1 MCWLLGL
8 TFFEGRANVNDNLPA
23 HAALGQEGGGFL
35 AGGGEMGALIR
46 SHDWTNSLLGAPETW
61 SPALRMMVGFMLA
74 NRFPLLLW
82 WGPQYVSLYNDAY
95 RPILGTKHPWALGQP
110 VSECWKEI
118 WHILQPLIDTPFH
131 GGPATWMED
140 ITLEINRYGFVEETH
155 FTVAYSPV
163 PDDTAPRGIGGV
175 LATVHEITEKVIGE
189 RRGVILRDLG
199 ARAGEAKTA
208 EEACAIAAKALAKHG
223 QDLPFALLY
232 LIDPESKQARLA
244 GATGVGDAVAPS
256 VAGLDE
262 DQAWPLAEAI
272 RTERMQVVE
281 DIGARFDTV
290 PLGPWSDPPHTAVVL
305 PIPSNKAHQM
315 AGLLVAGISSRLKL
329 DEQYRRFLELMT
341 TQIAT
346 AVANARAY
354 EEERKRAEA
363 LAEIDR
369 AKTLFFSN
377 VSHEFRTP
385 LTLMLGPVEDA
396 LRNHDIPPAERERLD
411 IAHRNGLR
419 LLKLV
424 NTLLDFSRIEAGRT
438 QASYEPTNL
447 AGLTAELAS
456 NFRSACERAGLRL
469 LIDCPM
475 LHQPVYVDRDMWEK
489 IVLNLLSNAFK
500 FTFTGE
506 IAVAL
511 RAVGG
516 SAVLTVRDT
525 GTGIAADALPR
536 LFERFYRIEGAKG
549 RSYEGTGIG
558 LALVQ
563 ELVKLHGGTVGVES
577 RLGRGSTFTVS
588 VPLGH
593 AHLSADHI
601 RSEHTQAST
610 AMRARAFVEE
620 ALRWLPDGDEP
631 SMEATADIP
640 PEAAHVAGERPRV
653 LLADDN
659 ADMREYVRRLL
670 ESRFDV
676 ETVADGEAAL
686 AAIQERLP
694 DLVLSDVM
702 MPRLDGTGLAARL
715 RADPRTSTLPII
727 LLSARADEEAKVEGL
742 TAGADDYL
750 IKPFSAR
757 ELLAHVA
764 TNIKIASIRREAT
777 EALRHRTAQFEMLL
791 NQAPLGVYLVDADF
805 RIREVNP
812 VALPVFG
819 DVPGGV
825 VGRDF
830 DEVIRVLL
838 DKARADE
845 IVRILRHTLET
856 GEPYIIPEYAIFR
869 IDRGVTEYYEW
880 QLDRILLPDG
890 RFGVVCYFRDIA
902 EQVQA
907 RLAIAESEKRF
918 RTLADSAPALIWV
931 NGPHGCEYVN
941 RGYLDFLGI
950 DAEDVRGHG
959 WEQFIH
965 PEDREDHVNAYR
977 RALEA
982 RALFDAEFR
991 FRRHDGEYRW
1001 MRSVGEPRLG
1011 SNGEFLGYAGLSLD
1025 ITERKQAEQTQQ
1037 LLVSE
1042 LNHRVK
1048 NTLASVQAIAQYTL
1062 RRTKDPSEFVTA
1074 FTGRIQSLSR
1084 VHSILSST
1092 TWQGADLREL
1102 IRDQLLRG
1110 SVDETRLTAWGPAV
1124 RLESQ
1129 MALHM
1134 ALMLH
1139 ELGTN
1144 ANKYGALSRSQGRV
1158 AITWTVEDGT
1168 LRLRWVER
1176 GGPPVRAPT
1185 SRGFGMTLI
1194 EQSAKGEGGD
1204 AHLSLEAD
1212 GIIWE
1217 ITLPLPRSAASNVSQ
1232 AERSAASG
1240 HSGTAP
1246 RPQVRVVEKA
1256 VARLAGKRFLV
1267 AEDEPLVAL
1276 DMVAGLEEAGA
1287 EMVAHVGT
1295 VADAL
1300 QIIGS
1305 TPFDGAF
1312 IDGNLRGQSVD
1323 EVAAALTRRMVPF
1336 LFVSGYGPESL
1347 PRSFRKVA
1355 IVSKPFSPEQLIEAA
1370 LQLVNQRGVVVRL
1383 RE

>member
-1 MCWLLGL
+1 M
-8 TFFEGRANVNDNLPA
+8 
-23 HAALGQEGGGFL
+23 
-35 AGGGEMGALIR
+35 
-46 SHDWTNSLLGAPETW
+46 
-61 SPALRMMVGFMLA
+61 
-74 NRFPLLLW
+74 PL
-82 WGPQYVSLYNDAY
+82 
-95 RPILGTKHPWALGQP
+95 
-110 VSECWKEI
+110 
-118 WHILQPLIDTPFH
+118 
-131 GGPATWMED
+131 
-140 ITLEINRYGFVEETH
+140 
-155 FTVAYSPV
+155 
-163 PDDTAPRGIGGV
+163 
-175 LATVHEITEKVIGE
+175 
-189 RRGVILRDLG
+189 
-199 ARAGEAKTA
+199 
-208 EEACAIAAKALAKHG
+208 
-223 QDLPFALLY
+223 
-232 LIDPESKQARLA
+232 
-244 GATGVGDAVAPS
+244 
-256 VAGLDE
+256 
-262 DQAWPLAEAI
+262 
-272 RTERMQVVE
+272 
-281 DIGARFDTV
+281 
-290 PLGPWSDPPHTAVVL
+290 
-305 PIPSNKAHQM
+305 
-315 AGLLVAGISSRLKL
+315 
-329 DEQYRRFLELMT
+329 
-341 TQIAT
+341 
-346 AVANARAY
+346 
-354 EEERKRAEA
+354 
-363 LAEIDR
+363 
-369 AKTLFFSN
+369 
-377 VSHEFRTP
+377 
-385 LTLMLGPVEDA
+385 
-396 LRNHDIPPAERERLD
+396 
-411 IAHRNGLR
+411 
-419 LLKLV
+419 
-424 NTLLDFSRIEAGRT
+424 
-438 QASYEPTNL
+438 
-447 AGLTAELAS
+447 
-456 NFRSACERAGLRL
+456 
-469 LIDCPM
+469 
-475 LHQPVYVDRDMWEK
+475 
-489 IVLNLLSNAFK
+489 
-500 FTFTGE
+500 
-506 IAVAL
+506 
-511 RAVGG
+511 
-516 SAVLTVRDT
+516 
-525 GTGIAADALPR
+525 
-536 LFERFYRIEGAKG
+536 
-549 RSYEGTGIG
+549 
-558 LALVQ
+558 
-563 ELVKLHGGTVGVES
+563 
-577 RLGRGSTFTVS
+577 
-588 VPLGH
+588 
-593 AHLSADHI
+593 
-601 RSEHTQAST
+601 
-610 AMRARAFVEE
+610 
-620 ALRWLPDGDEP
+620 
-631 SMEATADIP
+631 
-640 PEAAHVAGERPRV
+640 
-653 LLADDN
+653 
-659 ADMREYVRRLL
+659 
-670 ESRFDV
+670 
-676 ETVADGEAAL
+676 
-686 AAIQERLP
+686 
-694 DLVLSDVM
+694 
-702 MPRLDGTGLAARL
+702 LDGTGLAARL

-764 TNIKIASIRREAT
+764 TNIKIAGIRREAT

-856 GEPYIIPEYAIFR
+856 GEPHIIPEYAIFR

-1011 SNGEFLGYAGLSLD
+1011 SNGEFLGYAGLSVD
-1025 ITERKQAEQTQQ
+1025 VTERRQAEQTQQ

-1110 SVDETRLTAWGPAV
+1110 SVDETKLTAWGPAV

-1144 ANKYGALSRSQGRV
+1144 ANKYGALSRPQGRV

-1168 LRLRWVER
+1168 LRLRWVEC

-1256 VARLAGKRFLV
+1256 LARLAGKRFLV
-1267 AEDEPLVAL
+1267 VEDEPLVAL

-1287 EMVAHVGT
+1287 EVAAHVGT
-1295 VADAL
+1295 VTDAL

-1305 TPFDGAF
+1305 TPFDGALL
-1312 IDGNLRGQSVD
+1312 DGNLRGQSVD